1 MNAPLRL
8 RYEGEGFFRVL
19 SNYWAERA
27 DKAFVIGE
35 VYTLV
40 EHHERSTASHNH
52 YFASITEGWRNLP
65 DELLETYPTPE
76 HLRKRA
82 LIAKGY
88 RDERTIVCSSK
99 AEAGRVAAFVRP
111 MDEYAVVSV
120 REAVIRVWTAKSQ
133 SMKAMGKAEFAESKN
148 AVLDFIA
155 DLLGVTTDELAKAAA

>member
-27 DKAFVIGE
+27 DKEFVIGE

-40 EHHERSTASHNH
+40 EHHERSTATHNH

-99 AEAGRVAAFVRP
+99 AEAGRVAAFVKP

-120 REAVIRVWTAKSQ
+120 REAVVRVWTAKSQ